1 MATINC
7 KPVNNFR
14 FSAQGAATLKDIQRK
29 LDNGKIISGLMMV
42 ETFHLIFTNTS
53 ATWHVGLNITSADW
67 EGLAKAAGDWPNTL
81 RSMIARQAAKTAILT
96 SGQESVFWEELNV

>member
-1 MATINC
+1 
-7 KPVNNFR
+7 
-14 FSAQGAATLKDIQRK
+14 
-29 LDNGKIISGLMMV
+29 MMV

-53 ATWHVGLNITSADW
+53 ATWHVGLNVTSADW

-96 SGQESVFWEELNV
+96 SGQESVFWEELSKCLNPYY